1 MRKNTAFAI
10 AATIMG
16 LAMIFWAKSAVVATH
31 AEVTGCIVALCRH
44 VQPIPANPRRRTVL
58 LIGCSGWTF
67 LTYCLLPRSR
77 AERQFRAAFFDAWRR
92 NSTAEKSFSAQS
104 NTL

>member
-31 AEVTGCIVALCRH
+31 AEVTRPKV
-44 VQPIPANPRRRTVL
+44 VSSPYVVMSNPYLRIHAV
-58 LIGCSGWTF
+58 
-67 LTYCLLPRSR
+67 
-77 AERQFRAAFFDAWRR
+77 EQFY
-92 NSTAEKSFSAQS
+92 
-104 NTL
+104 